1 MYVILVLRM
10 NGTSIFPVEE
20 IIEGKFSALSEF
32 YLIYAVIYLIYEVGF
47 LSSNLSATPGKIIME
62 MEVACTNANFLK
74 VFIRSIIK
82 FISTVT
88 GLYIIFFTIAIFSEK
103 KQSVHDLLASS
114 FVIDK
119 EKSNQG
125 GIDLTQDIT
134 KTEAFYEEM
143 KNRGIK
149 TFSEQKA
156 LAEEMYGKA
165 NKSSKSSILSS
176 SFIWVLVLVIS
187 IGFSVIGGKVLVTD
201 MIGEMKTIPQFRD
214 NGVVVEQSI
223 AEKYVGTW
231 ANDKRTVG
239 FTVYYVKKT
248 GTMYI
253 NTSKE
258 ALSFMFDRDNVLYII
273 EGENKFK
280 VRFSSDSYDA
290 VYMTGP
296 INSQLEYK
304 YLLQKE

>member
-1 MYVILVLRM
+1 MNFSAVSRRFWALTFDYIIIGSIMYVVILVLRM

-20 IIEGKFSALSEF
+20 IIEGKFSALSKF
-32 YLIYAVIYLIYEVGF
+32 YLIYAMIYLIYEIGF
-47 LSSNLSATPGKIIME
+47 LSSNLSATPGKIIMD
-62 MEVACTNANFLK
+62 MEVACTNANILK
-74 VFIRSIIK
+74 VFIRSLIK
-82 FISTVT
+82 LISSVT
-88 GLYIIFFTIAIFSEK
+88 GLYIIFFTIAIFNEK
-103 KQSVHDLLASS
+103 KQSVHDLFAGS

-119 EKSNQG
+119 EKTNSG
-125 GIDLTQDIT
+125 GIDLTQDIS
-134 KTEAFYEEM
+134 KTEAF
-143 KNRGIK
+143 
-149 TFSEQKA
+149 
-156 LAEEMYGKA
+156 
-165 NKSSKSSILSS
+165 KSSKSSILSS
-176 SFIWVLVLVIS
+176 SLIWVLVLVIS
-187 IGFSVIGGKVLVTD
+187 IGFSVIGGKVLVSD
-201 MIGEMKTIPQFRD
+201 MISEMKTMPQFKD

-248 GTMYI
+248 GIMYI
-253 NTSKE
+253 NTSKG